1 MADLQTRDR
10 HKPMT
15 PLVIDVRSAQD
26 ARDVVHRAVQALAE
40 GKLVAFPTETVYGLA
55 ASALDERAVLRLLA
69 VKQRASGHALSLAVK
84 SADAAFDYV
93 PGLDP
98 LGRRLARRC
107 WPGPVTLVLPDNH
120 PDSLIRQLPTSVQ
133 QSVVPGDM
141 IGLRVPAHRLILD
154 VLRLMPGPLALTS
167 ANRSGESDA
176 ITADEVVQSLQSD
189 VDLVLDDGRSQFGQP
204 SSVVQVRDNQLK
216 VLRVGVVS
224 ESTLQ
229 RLASWLVLFVCTGNT
244 CRSPMAEMICRKLI
258 AEKLKCRLEELE
270 DRGVIVMSA
279 GVSAMAGT
287 GATPEAVQV
296 LADRGL
302 DLSSHIT
309 QPLNDRLVRHADL
322 ILAMTQAH
330 RQAIVAR
337 WPDAAERTFL
347 LCGDHVDVAD
357 PIGGPR
363 ELYRSCAD
371 QIEAGIRRVLDEFNL
386 PA

>member
-1 MADLQTRDR
+1 
-10 HKPMT
+10 
-15 PLVIDVRSAQD
+15 
-26 ARDVVHRAVQALAE
+26 
-40 GKLVAFPTETVYGLA
+40 
-55 ASALDERAVLRLLA
+55 
-69 VKQRASGHALSLAVK
+69 
-84 SADAAFDYV
+84 
-93 PGLDP
+93 
-98 LGRRLARRC
+98 
-107 WPGPVTLVLPDNH
+107 
-120 PDSLIRQLPTSVQ
+120 
-133 QSVVPGDM
+133 
-141 IGLRVPAHRLILD
+141 LRVPAHRLILD

-167 ANRSGESDA
+167 ANRSGQPDA
-176 ITADEVVQSLQSD
+176 ITADEVVHSLQSD

-216 VLRVGVVS
+216 VLRAGVVS
-224 ESTLQ
+224 EPTLQ
-229 RLASWLVLFVCTGNT
+229 RLASFLLLFVCTGNT

-322 ILAMTQAH
+322 ILTMTQAH

-371 QIEAGIRRVLDEFNL
+371 QIEAGIRRAIDEFNL